1 MPLMTL
7 ADESRCGDP
16 DIQAGSKWANQVGAN
31 DYTVHMHRVAGVS
44 LT

>member
-16 DIQAGSKWANQVGAN
+16 DVLAGLKWANQVGVN
-31 DYTVHMHRVAGVS
+31 DYTVHMHHVVGVR